1 METQQ
6 AVDLG
11 REAITTGLWIGGPI
25 LIGAMII
32 GLIIGILQ
40 AMTQV
45 QDQTVA
51 FTPKILLMILLLS
64 LCLPWIAGQ
73 MMEYSKRQFG
83 TVPDSLQTANAE
95 WSADT
100 QWR

>member
-1 METQQ
+1 MNAHD
-6 AVDLG
+6 AVDMG
-11 REAITTGLWIGGPI
+11 REAITTGLWVSAPI
-25 LIGAMII
+25 LVVGLII
-32 GLIIGILQ
+32 GLIVGILQ

-51 FTPKILLMILLLS
+51 FTPKIIVMIVMLS
-64 LCLPWIAGQ
+64 LCLPWLASQ
-73 MMEYSKRQFG
+73 MLDYSQKQFSE
-83 TVPDSLQTANAE
+83 VPSQINTADVD